1 MKKFNDAQMEKI
13 KTAVETSPVWEQL
26 NAQVKRLYQQ
36 HNRIPTDEEY
46 QTVRTMILCKVALE
60 DKNVMKVLSD
70 CTWEAL
76 RAGAV

>member
-1 MKKFNDAQMEKI
+1 MTKFNDTQMERI
-13 KTAVETSPVWEQL
+13 KKAVEASPVWKQL
-26 NAQVKRLYQQ
+26 NAQVKRLYRQ

-46 QTVRTMILCKVALE
+46 QAVRTMILCKVALE
-60 DKNVMKVLSD
+60 DKNVMKALSD

>member
-1 MKKFNDAQMEKI
+1 MKKFTDAQMEKI

-26 NAQVKRLYQQ
+26 NARVKRLYQQ

-46 QTVRTMILCKVALE
+46 QAVRTMILCKVALE
-60 DKNVMKVLSD
+60 DKNVMKALSD

-76 RAGAV
+76 RGGAV